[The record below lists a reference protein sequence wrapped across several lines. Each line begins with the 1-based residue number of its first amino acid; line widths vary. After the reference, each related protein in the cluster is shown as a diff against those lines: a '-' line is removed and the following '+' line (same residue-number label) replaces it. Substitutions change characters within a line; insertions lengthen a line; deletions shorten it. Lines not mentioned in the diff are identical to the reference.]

1 MSTIQHKYIVTSGIL
16 GVDPGF
22 KALNWH
28 GDIDTMFSIGIIH
41 LLAWFAA
48 TQVHVTDIY
57 ARADNPYIVALI
69 ADEDIEHAMDTLVG
83 KHELT
88 VRGRESMVHVSICC
102 ATSTEEV
109 ETLGFQKLPRNSVWS
124 RWSDHRRKRKTSFD
138 YVSVPERRR
147 DLVRSL
153 SDLPNPFPQPIANQ
167 PLQGLRWYCWMGGS
181 GGKRKEA
188 ESDVLDEARLCDN
201 LHSYKCARTEGGSDF
216 MDTSPTSPTCIA
228 QLSHAATPLPADD
241 GMDGMDVDELPMPGT
256 RDTNEAHEDTA
267 DKLPASPTRAPD
279 PPPADDGMHIDEPPV
294 SGSGDVGKAHD
305 TAVIPNYFC
314 PPCPHIIEDWV
325 FFEC

>member
-28 GDIDTMFSIGIIH
+28 SDIDTMFSIGIVH

-57 ARADNPYIVALI
+57 ARADNPYIVTLI
-69 ADEDIEHAMDTLVG
+69 ADEDIEHAMDTLVS

-124 RWSDHRRKRKTSFD
+124 CWSDHRQKCKTLFD

-167 PLQGLRWYCWMGGS
+167 PLQGLQWYCWMGGS
-181 GGKRKEA
+181 GAKRKEA

-201 LHSYKCARTEGGSDF
+201 LHSYKRARTEGGSDF
-216 MDTSPTSPTCIA
+216 LDHSPTSPNLHC
-228 QLSHAATPLPADD
+228 QLESCCHPSS
-241 GMDGMDVDELPMPGT
+241 
-256 RDTNEAHEDTA
+256 R
-267 DKLPASPTRAPD
+267 
-279 PPPADDGMHIDEPPV
+279 
-294 SGSGDVGKAHD
+294 
-305 TAVIPNYFC
+305 
-314 PPCPHIIEDWV
+314 
-325 FFEC
+325 

>member
-1 MSTIQHKYIVTSGIL
+1 
-16 GVDPGF
+16 
-22 KALNWH
+22 
-28 GDIDTMFSIGIIH
+28 
-41 LLAWFAA
+41 
-48 TQVHVTDIY
+48 
-57 ARADNPYIVALI
+57 
-69 ADEDIEHAMDTLVG
+69 
-83 KHELT
+83 
-88 VRGRESMVHVSICC
+88 MVHVSICC

-109 ETLGFQKLPRNSVWS
+109 ETLGFQKLPRNLVWS
-124 RWSDHRRKRKTSFD
+124 HWSDHRRKRKISFD

-153 SDLPNPFPQPIANQ
+153 SDLLNPFPQPIANQ
-167 PLQGLRWYCWMGGS
+167 LPQGLRWYCWMGRS
-181 GGKRKEA
+181 GGKHKEA

-201 LHSYKCARTEGGSDF
+201 LHSYKRARTEGGSDF

-228 QLSHAATPLPADD
+228 RLSHAATPLLADD

-256 RDTNEAHEDTA
+256 RDTDEAHEDTA

-279 PPPADDGMHIDEPPV
+279 PPPADDGMHINEPPV

>member
-22 KALNWH
+22 KALKWH
-28 GDIDTMFSIGIIH
+28 SDIDTMFSIGILH
-41 LLAWFAA
+41 LLAWFTA
-48 TQVHVTDIY
+48 TQ
-57 ARADNPYIVALI
+57 NPYIVALI

-109 ETLGFQKLPRNSVWS
+109 ETL
-124 RWSDHRRKRKTSFD
+124 
-138 YVSVPERRR
+138 ERRR

-153 SDLPNPFPQPIANQ
+153 SDLLNPFPRPIANQ
-167 PLQGLRWYCWMGGS
+167 PLQGLWWYCWMGGS
-181 GGKRKEA
+181 GGKHKEA
-188 ESDVLDEARLCDN
+188 EADVLDEARLCNN
-201 LHSYKCARTEGGSDF
+201 LHLYKRTQTEGGSDF

-228 QLSHAATPLPADD
+228 QLSHAAIPLPADD

-256 RDTNEAHEDTA
+256 RDTDEAHEDTA
-267 DKLPASPTRAPD
+267 DKLPALPTRAPD
-279 PPPADDGMHIDEPPV
+279 PPPADDGMHINEPPV

-305 TAVIPNYFC
+305 TAVIPNYFH